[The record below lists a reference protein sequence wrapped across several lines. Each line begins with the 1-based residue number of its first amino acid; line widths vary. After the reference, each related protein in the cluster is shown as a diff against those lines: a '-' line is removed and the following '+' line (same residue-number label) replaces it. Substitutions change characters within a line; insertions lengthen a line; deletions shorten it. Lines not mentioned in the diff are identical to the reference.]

1 MITMRNIWIMML
13 GICLFGCGA
22 GKQPPSSQLSLT
34 WKLEKDSVEARYFK
48 NTFCLTNNGNKSL
61 ADNWVIY
68 FNQTPIY
75 YQQPINAPLEIECI
89 GSTYYKM
96 YPTEHYQALAPGETL
111 SFTILS
117 EGNVINVSSVPEG
130 AYIVATDEKGKMLQP
145 QNIPIEIGLFT
156 PDTQWIRSKS
166 SFPYADGNYLY
177 KQNNDFSKPVD
188 CDMLSLFPTPKKVEK
203 TGGVSTFSPKVG
215 LKFDGVFKEEALL
228 LKKQLT
234 SELGCTVSDK
244 DEETIIELKKTE
256 LPATCQC
263 PDEYYEIVIKNN
275 LLTLK
280 ANNAHGIFNA
290 CQTLVALLDNMK
302 LASSPLPNL
311 HITDYPDMGHR
322 GIMLDVARNFTKKA
336 DLLKLIDILS
346 FYKMNV
352 LHLHLS
358 DDEAWRVEIP
368 GLEELTEIASRR
380 GHTTDE
386 LTCLYPAY
394 AWGWNE
400 ADTTSLAN
408 GYYSRNDFMDILK
421 YAKERHIRIIP
432 EIDIPGH
439 SRAAIKAMN
448 ARYRK
453 YIDTDQSKAEE
464 YLLIDFADTSQYL
477 SAQNFTDNVINVA
490 MPSTYRFLEKVIDEI
505 RRMYQDAGVE
515 LPAFHVGG
523 DEVPEGIWEGSSI
536 CRTFMK
542 KHGLT
547 KIRDLKDYF
556 LEQILEMLD
565 KRNIQVVGW
574 QDIVMKPDNTVNEHF
589 RNSKVLNYCWNTI
602 PEQGGDEV
610 PYKLA
615 NAGYPIILCNVG
627 NFYLDMSYCYHVE
640 EPGLRWGG
648 YVDEYV
654 TFDMLPF
661 DIYKSLRRNLK
672 GESVDV
678 KTVSNGKQPL
688 TKEGYKNIKGL
699 SGQIWA
705 ETIRSFEQIEYY
717 LFPKVF
723 GLAERAWNAQP
734 SWALSPDSKV
744 YVDAKRKYNAG
755 IVTYELPRLAKR
767 GINFRVS
774 PPGIIVKDGLLFVN
788 TTNPNAVIRYTTDG
802 SEPTESSVEW
812 QTPITCNAPLIKAKA
827 FYLGKESVTTVL
839 INESY

>member
-48 NTFCLTNNGNKSL
+48 NTFCLTNKGNKSL
-61 ADNWVIY
+61 ADDWVIY

-130 AYIVATDEKGKMLQP
+130 AYIVVTDEKGKMLQP

-156 PDTQWIRSKS
+156 PDAQWIRSKN

-177 KQNNDFSKPVD
+177 KQNDDFSKPVD
-188 CDMLSLFPTPKKVEK
+188 CDILSLFPTPKKVEK
-203 TGGVSTFSPKVG
+203 AGGVSTFSPKVG

-234 SELGCTVSDK
+234 SQLGCTVSDK

-256 LPATCQC
+256 HPATCQC

-280 ANNAHGIFNA
+280 ANDAHGIFNA

-322 GIMLDVARNFTKKA
+322 GIMLDVARNFTKKT

-408 GYYSRNDFMDILK
+408 GYYSRSDFMDILK

-505 RRMYQDAGVE
+505 GRMYQDAGVE
-515 LPAFHVGG
+515 LLAFHVGG

-542 KHGLT
+542 EHGLA

-565 KRNIQVVGW
+565 KRNIQAVGW

-627 NFYLDMSYCYHVE
+627 NFYLDMAYCYHVE

-678 KTVSNGKQPL
+678 KTASNGKQPL

-802 SEPTESSVEW
+802 SEPTENSVKW
-812 QTPITCNAPLIKAKA
+812 QTPIACDAPQIKAKA

-839 INESY
+839 INE

>member
-156 PDTQWIRSKS
+156 PDAQWIRSKN

-177 KQNNDFSKPVD
+177 KQNDDFSKPVE
-188 CDMLSLFPTPKKVEK
+188 CDILSLFPTPKKVEK

-234 SELGCTVSDK
+234 SQLGCTVSDK

-275 LLTLK
+275 QLTLK
-280 ANNAHGIFNA
+280 ANDAHGIFNA

-322 GIMLDVARNFTKKA
+322 GIMLDVARNFTKKT

-408 GYYSRNDFMDILK
+408 GYYSRSDFMDILK

-505 RRMYQDAGVE
+505 GRMYQDAGVE

-542 KHGLT
+542 EHGLA

-565 KRNIQVVGW
+565 KRNIQAVGW

-627 NFYLDMSYCYHVE
+627 NFYLDMAYCYHVE

-678 KTVSNGKQPL
+678 KTASNGKQPL

-744 YVDAKRKYNAG
+744 YADAKRKYNAG

-802 SEPTESSVEW
+802 SEPTENSVKW
-812 QTPITCNAPLIKAKA
+812 QTPIACDAPQIKAKA

-839 INESY
+839 INE

>member
-117 EGNVINVSSVPEG
+117 EGNAINVSSVPEG

-156 PDTQWIRSKS
+156 PDAQWIRSKN

-177 KQNNDFSKPVD
+177 KQNDDFSKPVE
-188 CDMLSLFPTPKKVEK
+188 CDILSLFPTPKKVEK

-234 SELGCTVSDK
+234 SQLGCTVSDK

-280 ANNAHGIFNA
+280 ANDAHGIFNA

-322 GIMLDVARNFTKKA
+322 GIMLDVARNFTKKT

-408 GYYSRNDFMDILK
+408 GYYSRSDFMDILK

-448 ARYRK
+448 ARCRK
-453 YIDTDQSKAEE
+453 YIDTNQSKAEE

-505 RRMYQDAGVE
+505 GRMYQDAGVE

-542 KHGLT
+542 EHGLA

-565 KRNIQVVGW
+565 KRNIQAVGW

-627 NFYLDMSYCYHVE
+627 NFYLDMAYCYHVE

-672 GESVDV
+672 GESMDV
-678 KTVSNGKQPL
+678 KTASNSKQPL

-744 YVDAKRKYNAG
+744 YADTKRKYNAG

-802 SEPTESSVEW
+802 SEPTENSVKW
-812 QTPITCNAPLIKAKA
+812 QTPIACDAPQIKAKA

-839 INESY
+839 INE

>member
-156 PDTQWIRSKS
+156 PDAQWIRSKN

-177 KQNNDFSKPVD
+177 KQNDDFSKPVD
-188 CDMLSLFPTPKKVEK
+188 CDILSLFPTPKKVEK

-234 SELGCTVSDK
+234 SQLGCTVSDK

-256 LPATCQC
+256 HPATCQC

-280 ANNAHGIFNA
+280 ANDAHGIFNA

-322 GIMLDVARNFTKKA
+322 GIMLDVARNFTKKT

-408 GYYSRNDFMDILK
+408 GYYSRSDFMDILK

-505 RRMYQDAGVE
+505 GRMYQDAGVE

-542 KHGLT
+542 EHGLA

-565 KRNIQVVGW
+565 KRNIQAVGW

-627 NFYLDMSYCYHVE
+627 NFYLDMAYCYHVE

-654 TFDMLPF
+654 AFDMLPF

-678 KTVSNGKQPL
+678 KTASNGKQPL

-717 LFPKVF
+717 LFPKVL

-744 YVDAKRKYNAG
+744 YADAKRKYNAG

-802 SEPTESSVEW
+802 SEPTENSVKW
-812 QTPITCNAPLIKAKA
+812 QTPIACDAPQIKAKA

-839 INESY
+839 INE

>member
-156 PDTQWIRSKS
+156 PDAQWIRSKN

-215 LKFDGVFKEEALL
+215 LKFAGVFKEEALL

-234 SELGCTVSDK
+234 SQLGCTVSDK

-280 ANNAHGIFNA
+280 ANDAHGIFNA

-322 GIMLDVARNFTKKA
+322 GIMLDVARNFTKKT
-336 DLLKLIDILS
+336 DLLNLIDILS

-408 GYYSRNDFMDILK
+408 GYYSRSDFMDILK

-505 RRMYQDAGVE
+505 GRMYQDAGVE

-542 KHGLT
+542 EHGLT

-556 LEQILEMLD
+556 LGQILEMLD
-565 KRNIQVVGW
+565 KHNIQAVGW
-574 QDIVMKPDNTVNEHF
+574 QDIVMNPDNTVNEHF
-589 RNSKVLNYCWNTI
+589 RHSKVLNYCWNTI

-627 NFYLDMSYCYHVE
+627 NFYLDMAYCYHVE

-678 KTVSNGKQPL
+678 KTASNGKQPL

-734 SWALSPDSKV
+734 SWALSLDSKV

-774 PPGIIVKDGLLFVN
+774 PPGIMVRDGLLLVN

-812 QTPITCNAPLIKAKA
+812 QTQIACDAPLIKAKA

>member
-22 GKQPPSSQLSLT
+22 GKQSLSSQLSLT
-34 WKLEKDSVEARYFK
+34 WKLEKDSAEARYFK

-130 AYIVATDEKGKMLQP
+130 AYIVATDENGKMLQP

-156 PDTQWIRSKS
+156 PNTQWVRSKN
-166 SFPYADGNYLY
+166 SFPYADGNNLY
-177 KQNNDFSKPVD
+177 KQNDDFSKPID

-311 HITDYPDMGHR
+311 HVTDYPDMRHR

-505 RRMYQDAGVE
+505 GRMYQDAGVE

-523 DEVPEGIWEGSSI
+523 DEVPEGIWEGSSV

-542 KHGLT
+542 EHGLT

-565 KRNIQVVGW
+565 KRNIQAVGW
-574 QDIVMKPDNTVNEHF
+574 QDIVMKPDNIVNEHF

-627 NFYLDMSYCYHVE
+627 NFYLDMAYRYHVE

-812 QTPITCNAPLIKAKA
+812 QTPITCNVPLIKAKA

>member
-156 PDTQWIRSKS
+156 PDAQWIRSKN

-177 KQNNDFSKPVD
+177 KQNDDFSKPVD
-188 CDMLSLFPTPKKVEK
+188 CDILSLFPTPKKVEK

-234 SELGCTVSDK
+234 SQLGCTVSDK

-280 ANNAHGIFNA
+280 ANDAHGIFNA
-290 CQTLVALLDNMK
+290 CQTLVALLDSMK

-400 ADTTSLAN
+400 VDTTSLAN
-408 GYYSRNDFMDILK
+408 GYYSRSDFMDILK

-505 RRMYQDAGVE
+505 GRMYQDAGVE

-523 DEVPEGIWEGSSI
+523 DEVPEGIWEGSAI

-542 KHGLT
+542 EHGLA

-565 KRNIQVVGW
+565 KRNIQAVGW

-627 NFYLDMSYCYHVE
+627 NFYLDMAYCYHVE

-678 KTVSNGKQPL
+678 KTASNGKQPL

-705 ETIRSFEQIEYY
+705 ETIRSLEQIEYY

-744 YVDAKRKYNAG
+744 YADAKRKYNAG

-802 SEPTESSVEW
+802 SEPTENSVKW
-812 QTPITCNAPLIKAKA
+812 QTPIACDAPQIKAKA

-839 INESY
+839 INE

>member
-1 MITMRNIWIMML
+1 MIIMRNIWIMML

-156 PDTQWIRSKS
+156 PDAQWIRSKN

-177 KQNNDFSKPVD
+177 KQNDDFSKPVD
-188 CDMLSLFPTPKKVEK
+188 CDILSLFPIPKKVEK

-234 SELGCTVSDK
+234 SQLGCTVSDK

-263 PDEYYEIVIKNN
+263 PDEYYEFVIKNN

-280 ANNAHGIFNA
+280 ANDAHGIFNA

-322 GIMLDVARNFTKKA
+322 GIMLDVARNFTKKT

-408 GYYSRNDFMDILK
+408 GYYSRSDFMDILK

-453 YIDTDQSKAEE
+453 YIDTNQSKAEE

-505 RRMYQDAGVE
+505 GRMYQDAGVE

-542 KHGLT
+542 EHGLT

-565 KRNIQVVGW
+565 KRNIQAVGW

-627 NFYLDMSYCYHVE
+627 NFYLDMAYCYHVE

-672 GESVDV
+672 GESMDV
-678 KTVSNGKQPL
+678 KTASNGKQPL

-774 PPGIIVKDGLLFVN
+774 PPGTIVKDGLLFVN
-788 TTNPNAVIRYTTDG
+788 TTNPNAVIRYTTDS
-802 SEPTESSVEW
+802 SEPTENSVKW
-812 QTPITCNAPLIKAKA
+812 QTPIACDAPQIKAKA

-839 INESY
+839 INE

>member
-34 WKLEKDSVEARYFK
+34 WKLEKDSVKARYFK

-130 AYIVATDEKGKMLQP
+130 AYIVVTDEKGKMLQP

-156 PDTQWIRSKS
+156 PDAQWIRSKN

-177 KQNNDFSKPVD
+177 KQNDDFSKPVD
-188 CDMLSLFPTPKKVEK
+188 CDILSLFPTPKKVEK
-203 TGGVSTFSPKVG
+203 TGGVSTFSPKLG

-234 SELGCTVSDK
+234 SQLGCTVSDK

-256 LPATCQC
+256 HPATCQC

-280 ANNAHGIFNA
+280 ANDAHGIFNA

-322 GIMLDVARNFTKKA
+322 GIMLDVARNFTKKT

-358 DDEAWRVEIP
+358 DDEAWRVEIS

-408 GYYSRNDFMDILK
+408 GYYSRSDFMDILK

-432 EIDIPGH
+432 EVDIPGH

-505 RRMYQDAGVE
+505 GRMYQDAGVE

-542 KHGLT
+542 EHGLT

-565 KRNIQVVGW
+565 KRNIQAVGW
-574 QDIVMKPDNTVNEHF
+574 QDIVMNPDNTVNEHF

-627 NFYLDMSYCYHVE
+627 NFYLDMAYCYHVE

-678 KTVSNGKQPL
+678 KTASNGKQPL

-788 TTNPNAVIRYTTDG
+788 SKNPNAVIRYTTDG
-802 SEPTESSVEW
+802 SEPTENSVKW
-812 QTPITCNAPLIKAKA
+812 QTPIACDAPQIKAKA
-827 FYLGKESVTTVL
+827 FYLGKESVATVL
-839 INESY
+839 INE

>member
-48 NTFCLTNNGNKSL
+48 NTFCLTNNGNKAL

-75 YQQPINAPLEIECI
+75 YQQPVNAPLEIECI

-111 SFTILS
+111 SFTIMS

-145 QNIPIEIGLFT
+145 QNIPIEIGLFR
-156 PDTQWIRSKS
+156 PDAQWISSKN

-177 KQNNDFSKPVD
+177 KQNDDFSKPVD

-234 SELGCTVSDK
+234 SLFGCIVSDK

-256 LPATCQC
+256 LPATCQY

-280 ANNAHGIFNA
+280 ANDAHGIFNA
-290 CQTLVALLDNMK
+290 GQTLVALLDNMK

-322 GIMLDVARNFTKKA
+322 GIMLDVARNFTKKT

-368 GLEELTEIASRR
+368 GLEELTATASLR

-386 LTCLYPAY
+386 QTCLYPAY

-408 GYYSRNDFMDILK
+408 GYYSRSDFMDILK

-448 ARYRK
+448 ARHRK
-453 YIDTDQSKAEE
+453 YIGKDQSKAEE

-505 RRMYQDAGVE
+505 GRMYQDAGVE

-523 DEVPEGIWEGSSI
+523 DEVPEGIWEGSAI
-536 CRTFMK
+536 CCTFMK
-542 KHGLT
+542 EHGLT

-565 KRNIQVVGW
+565 KRNIQAVGW
-574 QDIVMKPDNTVNEHF
+574 QDIVMNPDNTVNEHF

-627 NFYLDMSYCYHVE
+627 NFYLDMAYCYHVE

-672 GESVDV
+672 GEPVDV
-678 KTVSNGKQPL
+678 KTASNGKQPL
-688 TKEGYKNIKGL
+688 TKEGCQNIKGL
-699 SGQIWA
+699 SGQIWS

-734 SWALSPDSKV
+734 SWALSSDNKI
-744 YVDAKRKYNAG
+744 YMDAKRKYNAG
-755 IVTYELPRLAKR
+755 IVNYELPRLAKR
-767 GINFRVS
+767 GINFRIS
-774 PPGIIVKDGLLFVN
+774 PPGIIVRDGLLLAN
-788 TTNPNAVIRYTTDG
+788 TTNPNVVIRYTTDG
-802 SEPTESSVEW
+802 NEPNENSVVWKE
-812 QTPITCNAPLIKAKA
+812 PIKCDAPLIKAKA
-827 FYLGKESVTTVL
+827 FCLGKKA
-839 INESY
+839 

>member
-22 GKQPPSSQLSLT
+22 GKQSLSSQLSLT
-34 WKLEKDSVEARYFK
+34 WKLEKDSAEARYFK

-130 AYIVATDEKGKMLQP
+130 AYIVATDENGKMLQP

-156 PDTQWIRSKS
+156 PNTQWVRSKN
-166 SFPYADGNYLY
+166 SFPYADGNNLY
-177 KQNNDFSKPVD
+177 KQNDDFSKPID

-311 HITDYPDMGHR
+311 HVTDYPDMGHR

-505 RRMYQDAGVE
+505 GRMYQDAGVE

-523 DEVPEGIWEGSSI
+523 DEVPEGIWEGSSV

-542 KHGLT
+542 EHGLT

-565 KRNIQVVGW
+565 KRNIQAVGW
-574 QDIVMKPDNTVNEHF
+574 QDIVMKPDNIVNEHF

-627 NFYLDMSYCYHVE
+627 NFYLDMAYRYHVE

-812 QTPITCNAPLIKAKA
+812 QTPITCNVPLIKAKA

-839 INESY
+839 INELY

>member
-156 PDTQWIRSKS
+156 PDAQWIRSKN

-177 KQNNDFSKPVD
+177 KQNDDFSKPVD

-234 SELGCTVSDK
+234 SQLGCTVSDK

-256 LPATCQC
+256 HPATCQC

-280 ANNAHGIFNA
+280 ANDAHGIFNA

-302 LASSPLPNL
+302 LAFSPLPNL

-322 GIMLDVARNFTKKA
+322 GIMLDVARNFTKKT

-400 ADTTSLAN
+400 VDTTSLAN
-408 GYYSRNDFMDILK
+408 GYYSRSDFMDILK
-421 YAKERHIRIIP
+421 YAEERHIRIIP

-505 RRMYQDAGVE
+505 GRMYQDAGVE

-542 KHGLT
+542 EHGLA

-565 KRNIQVVGW
+565 KRNIQAVGW

-627 NFYLDMSYCYHVE
+627 NFYLDMAYCYHVE

-672 GESVDV
+672 DESVDV
-678 KTVSNGKQPL
+678 KTASNGKQPL

-744 YVDAKRKYNAG
+744 YADTKRKYNAG

-802 SEPTESSVEW
+802 SEPTENSVKW
-812 QTPITCNAPLIKAKA
+812 QTPIACDAPQIKAKA

-839 INESY
+839 INE

>member
-156 PDTQWIRSKS
+156 PDAQWVRSKNN
-166 SFPYADGNYLY
+166 FPYADGNYLY
-177 KQNNDFSKPVD
+177 KQNDDFSKSVD
-188 CDMLSLFPTPKKVEK
+188 CDILSLFPTPKKVEK

-234 SELGCTVSDK
+234 SQLGCTVSDK

-256 LPATCQC
+256 HPATCQC

-280 ANNAHGIFNA
+280 ANDAHGIFNA

-302 LASSPLPNL
+302 LASSLLPNL

-322 GIMLDVARNFTKKA
+322 GIMLDIARNFTKKT

-408 GYYSRNDFMDILK
+408 GYYSRSDFMDILK

-453 YIDTDQSKAEE
+453 YIDADQSKAEE

-505 RRMYQDAGVE
+505 GRMYQDAGVE

-542 KHGLT
+542 EHGLT

-565 KRNIQVVGW
+565 KRNIQAVGW

-627 NFYLDMSYCYHVE
+627 NFYLDMAYCYHVE

-672 GESVDV
+672 GESMDV
-678 KTVSNGKQPL
+678 KTASNSKQPL

-744 YVDAKRKYNAG
+744 YADAKRKYNAG

-802 SEPTESSVEW
+802 SEPTENSVKW
-812 QTPITCNAPLIKAKA
+812 QTPIACDAPQIKAKA

-839 INESY
+839 INE

>member
-130 AYIVATDEKGKMLQP
+130 AYIVVTDEKGKMLQP

-156 PDTQWIRSKS
+156 PDAQWIRSKN

-177 KQNNDFSKPVD
+177 KQNDDFSKPVD
-188 CDMLSLFPTPKKVEK
+188 CDILSLFPTPKKVEK

-234 SELGCTVSDK
+234 SQLGCTVSDK
-244 DEETIIELKKTE
+244 DEETIIELKRTE

-263 PDEYYEIVIKNN
+263 PDEYYEFVIKNN

-280 ANNAHGIFNA
+280 ANDAHGIFNA

-322 GIMLDVARNFTKKA
+322 GIMLDVARNFTKKT

-400 ADTTSLAN
+400 ADTTLLAN
-408 GYYSRNDFMDILK
+408 GYYSRSDFMDILK

-432 EIDIPGH
+432 EVDIPGH

-505 RRMYQDAGVE
+505 GRMYQDAGVE

-542 KHGLT
+542 EHGLA

-565 KRNIQVVGW
+565 KRNIQAVGW

-627 NFYLDMSYCYHVE
+627 NFYLDMAYCYHVE

-678 KTVSNGKQPL
+678 KTASNGKQPL

-744 YVDAKRKYNAG
+744 YADTKRKYNAG

-802 SEPTESSVEW
+802 SEPTENSVKW
-812 QTPITCNAPLIKAKA
+812 QTPIACDAPQIKAKA

-839 INESY
+839 INE

>member
-117 EGNVINVSSVPEG
+117 ERNVINVSSVPEG

-156 PDTQWIRSKS
+156 PDAQWIRSKN

-177 KQNNDFSKPVD
+177 KQNDDFSKPVD
-188 CDMLSLFPTPKKVEK
+188 CDILSLFPTPKKVEK

-234 SELGCTVSDK
+234 SQLGCTVSDK

-280 ANNAHGIFNA
+280 ANDAHGIFNA
-290 CQTLVALLDNMK
+290 CQTLVALLDSMK

-322 GIMLDVARNFTKKA
+322 GIMLDVARNFTKKT

-400 ADTTSLAN
+400 VDTTSLAN
-408 GYYSRNDFMDILK
+408 GYYSRSDFMDILK

-505 RRMYQDAGVE
+505 GRMYQDAGVE

-523 DEVPEGIWEGSSI
+523 DEVPEGIWEGSSV

-547 KIRDLKDYF
+547 KIWDLKDYF
-556 LEQILEMLD
+556 LGQILEMLD
-565 KRNIQVVGW
+565 KRNIQAVGW
-574 QDIVMKPDNTVNEHF
+574 QDIVMNPDNTVNEHF

-627 NFYLDMSYCYHVE
+627 NFYLDMAYCYHVE

-678 KTVSNGKQPL
+678 KTASNGKQPL

-723 GLAERAWNAQP
+723 GLAERVWNAQP
-734 SWALSPDSKV
+734 SWALSPDGKV
-744 YVDAKRKYNAG
+744 YMDAKRKYNAG

-774 PPGIIVKDGLLFVN
+774 PPGIIVKDGLLLTN

-812 QTPITCNAPLIKAKA
+812 QTPIACDAPLIKAKA
-827 FYLGKESVTTVL
+827 FYLGKESVTTVWF
-839 INESY
+839 NR

>member
-61 ADNWVIY
+61 ADDWVIY

-156 PDTQWIRSKS
+156 PDAQWIRSKN

-177 KQNNDFSKPVD
+177 KQNDDFSKPVE
-188 CDMLSLFPTPKKVEK
+188 CDILSLFPTPKKVEK

-234 SELGCTVSDK
+234 SQLGCTVSDK

-275 LLTLK
+275 QLTLK
-280 ANNAHGIFNA
+280 ANDAHGIFNA

-322 GIMLDVARNFTKKA
+322 GIMLDVARNFTKKT

-408 GYYSRNDFMDILK
+408 GYYSRSDFMDILK

-432 EIDIPGH
+432 EVDIPGH

-453 YIDTDQSKAEE
+453 YIDTNQSKAEE

-505 RRMYQDAGVE
+505 GRMYQDAGVE

-542 KHGLT
+542 EHGLT

-565 KRNIQVVGW
+565 KRNIQAVGW

-627 NFYLDMSYCYHVE
+627 NFYLDMAYCYHVE

-661 DIYKSLRRNLK
+661 DIYKSLRWNLK

-678 KTVSNGKQPL
+678 KTASNGKQPL

-723 GLAERAWNAQP
+723 GLSERAWNAQP

-744 YVDAKRKYNAG
+744 YADAKRKYNAG
-755 IVTYELPRLAKR
+755 IVIYELPRLAKR

-802 SEPTESSVEW
+802 SEPTENSVKW
-812 QTPITCNAPLIKAKA
+812 QTPIACDAPQIKAKA

-839 INESY
+839 INE

>member
-156 PDTQWIRSKS
+156 PDAQWIRSKN

-177 KQNNDFSKPVD
+177 KQNDDFSKPVD
-188 CDMLSLFPTPKKVEK
+188 CDILSLFPTPKKVEK
-203 TGGVSTFSPKVG
+203 TGGVSTFSPKLG

-234 SELGCTVSDK
+234 SQLGCTVSDK

-280 ANNAHGIFNA
+280 ANDAHGIFNA

-322 GIMLDVARNFTKKA
+322 GIMLDVARNFTKKT

-400 ADTTSLAN
+400 VDTTSLAN
-408 GYYSRNDFMDILK
+408 GYYSRSDFMDILK

-505 RRMYQDAGVE
+505 GRMYQDAGVE

-542 KHGLT
+542 EHGLA

-565 KRNIQVVGW
+565 KRNIQAVGW

-627 NFYLDMSYCYHVE
+627 NFYMDMAYCYHVE

-678 KTVSNGKQPL
+678 KTASNGKQPL

-744 YVDAKRKYNAG
+744 YADAKRKYNAG

-788 TTNPNAVIRYTTDG
+788 ATNPNAVIRYTTDG
-802 SEPTESSVEW
+802 SEPTENSVKW
-812 QTPITCNAPLIKAKA
+812 QTPIACDAPQIKAKA

-839 INESY
+839 INE

>member
-22 GKQPPSSQLSLT
+22 AKQPLSSQLSLT

-156 PDTQWIRSKS
+156 PDTQWIRSKN

-228 LKKQLT
+228 LKKQLA
-234 SELGCTVSDK
+234 SQLGCTVSDK
-244 DEETIIELKKTE
+244 DEETIIELKKME
-256 LPATCQC
+256 VPITCQY

-275 LLTLK
+275 RLTLK
-280 ANNAHGIFNA
+280 ANDAHGIFNA
-290 CQTLVALLDNMK
+290 CQTLLALLDNME
-302 LASSPLPNL
+302 LTSAPLPNL

-322 GIMLDVARNFTKKA
+322 GIMLDVARNFTKKT

-490 MPSTYRFLEKVIDEI
+490 MLSTYRFLEKVIDEI
-505 RRMYQDAGVE
+505 GRMYQDAGVE

-523 DEVPEGIWEGSSI
+523 DEVPEGIWEGSSV

-542 KHGLT
+542 KT
-547 KIRDLKDYF
+547 
-556 LEQILEMLD
+556 
-565 KRNIQVVGW
+565 W
-574 QDIVMKPDNTVNEHF
+574 
-589 RNSKVLNYCWNTI
+589 
-602 PEQGGDEV
+602 
-610 PYKLA
+610 
-615 NAGYPIILCNVG
+615 
-627 NFYLDMSYCYHVE
+627 
-640 EPGLRWGG
+640 
-648 YVDEYV
+648 
-654 TFDMLPF
+654 
-661 DIYKSLRRNLK
+661 
-672 GESVDV
+672 
-678 KTVSNGKQPL
+678 
-688 TKEGYKNIKGL
+688 
-699 SGQIWA
+699 
-705 ETIRSFEQIEYY
+705 
-717 LFPKVF
+717 
-723 GLAERAWNAQP
+723 
-734 SWALSPDSKV
+734 
-744 YVDAKRKYNAG
+744 
-755 IVTYELPRLAKR
+755 
-767 GINFRVS
+767 
-774 PPGIIVKDGLLFVN
+774 
-788 TTNPNAVIRYTTDG
+788 TD
-802 SEPTESSVEW
+802 
-812 QTPITCNAPLIKAKA
+812 
-827 FYLGKESVTTVL
+827 
-839 INESY
+839 

>member
-61 ADNWVIY
+61 ADDWVIY

-130 AYIVATDEKGKMLQP
+130 AYIVVTDEKGKMLQP

-156 PDTQWIRSKS
+156 PDAQWIRSKN

-177 KQNNDFSKPVD
+177 KQNDDFSKPVD
-188 CDMLSLFPTPKKVEK
+188 CDILSLFPTPKKVEK

-234 SELGCTVSDK
+234 SQLGCTVSDK

-280 ANNAHGIFNA
+280 ANDAHGIFNA

-322 GIMLDVARNFTKKA
+322 GIMLDVARNFTKKT

-380 GHTTDE
+380 GYTTDE

-408 GYYSRNDFMDILK
+408 GYYSRSDFMDILK

-505 RRMYQDAGVE
+505 GRMYQDAGVE

-523 DEVPEGIWEGSSI
+523 DEVPEGIWEGSAI

-542 KHGLT
+542 EHGLA

-565 KRNIQVVGW
+565 KRNIQAVGW

-627 NFYLDMSYCYHVE
+627 NFYLDMAYCYHVE

-678 KTVSNGKQPL
+678 KTASNGKQPL

-744 YVDAKRKYNAG
+744 YADTKRKYNAG

-802 SEPTESSVEW
+802 SEPTENSVKW
-812 QTPITCNAPLIKAKA
+812 QTPIACDAPQIKAKA

-839 INESY
+839 INE

>member
-48 NTFCLTNNGNKSL
+48 NTFCLTNKGNKSL
-61 ADNWVIY
+61 ADDWVIY

-130 AYIVATDEKGKMLQP
+130 AYIVVTDEKGKMLQP

-156 PDTQWIRSKS
+156 PDAQWIRSKN

-177 KQNNDFSKPVD
+177 KQNDDFSKPVD
-188 CDMLSLFPTPKKVEK
+188 CDILSLFPTPKKVEK

-234 SELGCTVSDK
+234 SQLGCTVSDK
-244 DEETIIELKKTE
+244 DEETIIELKRTE

-280 ANNAHGIFNA
+280 ANDAHGIFNA

-322 GIMLDVARNFTKKA
+322 GIMLDVARNFTKKT

-408 GYYSRNDFMDILK
+408 GYYSRSDFMDILK

-453 YIDTDQSKAEE
+453 CIDTDQSKAEE

-505 RRMYQDAGVE
+505 GRMYQDAGVE

-542 KHGLT
+542 EHGLA

-565 KRNIQVVGW
+565 KRNIQAVGW

-627 NFYLDMSYCYHVE
+627 NFYLDMAYCYHVE

-678 KTVSNGKQPL
+678 KTASNGKQPL

-744 YVDAKRKYNAG
+744 YADAKRKYNAG

-802 SEPTESSVEW
+802 SEPTENSVKW
-812 QTPITCNAPLIKAKA
+812 QTPIACDAPQIKAKA

-839 INESY
+839 INE

>member
-22 GKQPPSSQLSLT
+22 GKQPPSSQLSLI

-156 PDTQWIRSKS
+156 PDAQWIRSKN

-177 KQNNDFSKPVD
+177 KQNDDFSKPVD
-188 CDMLSLFPTPKKVEK
+188 CDILSLFPTPKKVEK

-234 SELGCTVSDK
+234 SQLGCTVSDK

-280 ANNAHGIFNA
+280 ANDAHGIFNA

-322 GIMLDVARNFTKKA
+322 GIMLDVARNFTKKT

-408 GYYSRNDFMDILK
+408 GYYSRSDFMDILK

-448 ARYRK
+448 TRYRK
-453 YIDTDQSKAEE
+453 YIDADQSKAEE

-505 RRMYQDAGVE
+505 GRMYQDAGVE

-542 KHGLT
+542 EHGLA

-565 KRNIQVVGW
+565 KRNIQAVGW

-627 NFYLDMSYCYHVE
+627 NFYLDMAYCYHVE

-678 KTVSNGKQPL
+678 KTASNGKQPL

-744 YVDAKRKYNAG
+744 YADTKRKYNAG

-802 SEPTESSVEW
+802 SEPTENSVKW
-812 QTPITCNAPLIKAKA
+812 QTPIACDAPQIKAKA

-839 INESY
+839 INE

>member
-61 ADNWVIY
+61 ADDWVIY

-156 PDTQWIRSKS
+156 PDAQWIRSKN

-177 KQNNDFSKPVD
+177 KQNDDFSKPVE
-188 CDMLSLFPTPKKVEK
+188 CDILSLFPTPKKVEK

-234 SELGCTVSDK
+234 SQLGCTVSEK

-280 ANNAHGIFNA
+280 ANDAHGIFNA

-322 GIMLDVARNFTKKA
+322 GIMLDVARNFTKKT

-400 ADTTSLAN
+400 VDTTSLAN
-408 GYYSRNDFMDILK
+408 GYYSRSDFMDILK

-505 RRMYQDAGVE
+505 GRMYQDAGVE

-542 KHGLT
+542 EHGLA

-565 KRNIQVVGW
+565 KRNIQAVGW

-627 NFYLDMSYCYHVE
+627 NFYLDMAYCYHVE

-678 KTVSNGKQPL
+678 KTASNGKQPL

-744 YVDAKRKYNAG
+744 YADAKRKYNAG

-802 SEPTESSVEW
+802 SEPTENSVKW
-812 QTPITCNAPLIKAKA
+812 QTPIACDAPQIKAKA

-839 INESY
+839 INE

>member
-48 NTFCLTNNGNKSL
+48 NTFCLTNKGNKSL
-61 ADNWVIY
+61 ADDWVIY

-156 PDTQWIRSKS
+156 PDAQWIRSKN

-177 KQNNDFSKPVD
+177 KQNDDFSKPVD
-188 CDMLSLFPTPKKVEK
+188 CDILSLFPTPKKVEK

-234 SELGCTVSDK
+234 SQLGCTVSDK

-280 ANNAHGIFNA
+280 ANDAHGIFNA

-322 GIMLDVARNFTKKA
+322 GIMLDVARNFTKKT

-408 GYYSRNDFMDILK
+408 GYYSRSDFMDILK

-505 RRMYQDAGVE
+505 GRMYQDAGVE

-542 KHGLT
+542 EHGLT

-565 KRNIQVVGW
+565 KRNIQAVGW

-627 NFYLDMSYCYHVE
+627 NFYLDMAYCYHVE

-672 GESVDV
+672 GESMDV
-678 KTVSNGKQPL
+678 KTASNGKQPL

-802 SEPTESSVEW
+802 SEPTENSVKW
-812 QTPITCNAPLIKAKA
+812 QTPIACDAPQIKAKA

-839 INESY
+839 INE

>member
-156 PDTQWIRSKS
+156 PDAQWIRSKN

-177 KQNNDFSKPVD
+177 KQNDDFSKPVD
-188 CDMLSLFPTPKKVEK
+188 CDILSLFPTPKKVEK

-234 SELGCTVSDK
+234 SQLGCTVSEK

-280 ANNAHGIFNA
+280 ANDAHGIFNA

-322 GIMLDVARNFTKKA
+322 GIMLDVARNFTKKT

-400 ADTTSLAN
+400 ADTTLLAN
-408 GYYSRNDFMDILK
+408 GYYSRSDFMDILK

-505 RRMYQDAGVE
+505 GRMYQDAGVE

-542 KHGLT
+542 EHGLA

-565 KRNIQVVGW
+565 KRNIQAVGW

-627 NFYLDMSYCYHVE
+627 NFYLDMAYCYHVE

-678 KTVSNGKQPL
+678 KTASNGKQPL

-744 YVDAKRKYNAG
+744 YADTKRKYNAG

-802 SEPTESSVEW
+802 SEPTENSVKW
-812 QTPITCNAPLIKAKA
+812 QTPIACDAPQIKAKA

-839 INESY
+839 INE

>member
-1 MITMRNIWIMML
+1 MMTMRNIWIMML

-22 GKQPPSSQLSLT
+22 GKQPLSSQLSLT

-130 AYIVATDEKGKMLQP
+130 AYMVTTDEKGKMLQP

-156 PDTQWIRSKS
+156 PDAQWIHSKN

-177 KQNNDFSKPVD
+177 KQNDDFSKPVD
-188 CDMLSLFPTPKKVEK
+188 CDILSLFPTPKKVEK
-203 TGGVSTFSPKVG
+203 TGGVSTFSPRVG

-234 SELGCTVSDK
+234 SQLGCAVSDK
-244 DEETIIELKKTE
+244 DEETNIELKKTE
-256 LPATCQC
+256 LPATCQY
-263 PDEYYEIVIKNN
+263 PDEHYEIVIKNN
-275 LLTLK
+275 LLILK
-280 ANNAHGIFNA
+280 ANDAHGIFNA

-322 GIMLDVARNFTKKA
+322 GIMLDVARNFTKKT

-408 GYYSRNDFMDILK
+408 GYYSRSDFMDILK

-453 YIDTDQSKAEE
+453 YIDMDQSKAEE

-505 RRMYQDAGVE
+505 GRMYQDAGVE
-515 LPAFHVGG
+515 LPAFHIGG

-542 KHGLT
+542 EHGLT

-565 KRNIQVVGW
+565 KRNMQAVGW

-678 KTVSNGKQPL
+678 KTVSNDKQPL

-802 SEPTESSVEW
+802 SEPTKNSVKW
-812 QTPITCNAPLIKAKA
+812 QTPIACDAPQIKAKA

-839 INESY
+839 MNE

>member
-61 ADNWVIY
+61 ADDWVIY

-156 PDTQWIRSKS
+156 PDAQWIRSKN

-177 KQNNDFSKPVD
+177 KQNDDFSKPVD
-188 CDMLSLFPTPKKVEK
+188 CDILSLFPTPKKVEK

-234 SELGCTVSDK
+234 SQLGCTVSDK

-275 LLTLK
+275 QLTLK
-280 ANNAHGIFNA
+280 ANDAHGIFNA

-322 GIMLDVARNFTKKA
+322 GIMLDVARNFTKKT

-358 DDEAWRVEIP
+358 DDEAWRVEIS

-408 GYYSRNDFMDILK
+408 GYYSRSDFMDILK
-421 YAKERHIRIIP
+421 YAKERHIRIIA
-432 EIDIPGH
+432 EVDIPGH

-505 RRMYQDAGVE
+505 GRMYQDAGVE

-542 KHGLT
+542 EHGLA

-565 KRNIQVVGW
+565 KRNIQAVGW
-574 QDIVMKPDNTVNEHF
+574 QDIVMKSDNTVNEHF

-627 NFYLDMSYCYHVE
+627 NFYLDMAYCYHVE

-678 KTVSNGKQPL
+678 KTASNGKQPL

-744 YVDAKRKYNAG
+744 YADAKRKYNAG

-802 SEPTESSVEW
+802 SEPTENSVKW
-812 QTPITCNAPLIKAKA
+812 QTPIACDAPQIKAKA

-839 INESY
+839 INE

>member
-48 NTFCLTNNGNKSL
+48 NTFCLTNKGNKSL
-61 ADNWVIY
+61 ADDWVIY

-130 AYIVATDEKGKMLQP
+130 AYIVVTDEKGKMLQP

-156 PDTQWIRSKS
+156 PDAQWIRSKN

-177 KQNNDFSKPVD
+177 KQNDDFSKPVD
-188 CDMLSLFPTPKKVEK
+188 CDILSLFPTPKKVEK

-234 SELGCTVSDK
+234 SQLGCTVSDK

-280 ANNAHGIFNA
+280 ANDAHGIFNA

-322 GIMLDVARNFTKKA
+322 GIMLDVARNFTKKT
-336 DLLKLIDILS
+336 DLLKLIDMLS

-408 GYYSRNDFMDILK
+408 GYYSRSDFMDILK

-505 RRMYQDAGVE
+505 GRMYQDAGVE

-542 KHGLT
+542 EHGLA

-565 KRNIQVVGW
+565 KRNIQAVGW

-627 NFYLDMSYCYHVE
+627 NFYLDMAYCYHVE

-678 KTVSNGKQPL
+678 KTASNGKQPL

-744 YVDAKRKYNAG
+744 YADAKRKYNAG
-755 IVTYELPRLAKR
+755 IVTYELPRLAKL

-802 SEPTESSVEW
+802 SEPTENSVKW
-812 QTPITCNAPLIKAKA
+812 QTPIVCDAPQIKAKA

-839 INESY
+839 INE

>member
-48 NTFCLTNNGNKSL
+48 NTFCLTNKGNKSL
-61 ADNWVIY
+61 ADDWVIY

-75 YQQPINAPLEIECI
+75 YQQPVNAPLEIECI

-156 PDTQWIRSKS
+156 PDAQWVRSKN

-177 KQNNDFSKPVD
+177 KQNDDFSKSVD
-188 CDMLSLFPTPKKVEK
+188 CDILSLFPTPKKVEK

-234 SELGCTVSDK
+234 SQLGCTVSEK

-280 ANNAHGIFNA
+280 ANDAHGIFNA

-322 GIMLDVARNFTKKA
+322 GIMLDVARNFTKKT

-380 GHTTDE
+380 GYTTDE

-400 ADTTSLAN
+400 VDTTSLAN
-408 GYYSRNDFMDILK
+408 GYYSRSDFMDILK

-505 RRMYQDAGVE
+505 GRMYQDAGVE

-523 DEVPEGIWEGSSI
+523 DEVPEGIWEGSAI

-542 KHGLT
+542 EHGLA

-565 KRNIQVVGW
+565 KRNIQAVGW

-627 NFYLDMSYCYHVE
+627 NFYLDMAYCYHVE

-678 KTVSNGKQPL
+678 KTASNGKQPL

-705 ETIRSFEQIEYY
+705 ETIRSLEQIEYY

-744 YVDAKRKYNAG
+744 YADAKRKYNAG

-802 SEPTESSVEW
+802 SEPTENSVKW
-812 QTPITCNAPLIKAKA
+812 QTPIACDAPQIKAKA

-839 INESY
+839 INE

>member
-22 GKQPPSSQLSLT
+22 GKQSLSSQLSLT
-34 WKLEKDSVEARYFK
+34 WKLEKDSAEARYFK

-130 AYIVATDEKGKMLQP
+130 AYIVATDENGKMLQP

-156 PDTQWIRSKS
+156 PNTQWVRSKN
-166 SFPYADGNYLY
+166 SFPYADGNNLY
-177 KQNNDFSKPVD
+177 KQNDDFSKPID

-311 HITDYPDMGHR
+311 HVTDYPDMGHR

-505 RRMYQDAGVE
+505 GRMYQDAGVE

-523 DEVPEGIWEGSSI
+523 DEVPEGIWEGSSV

-542 KHGLT
+542 EHGLT

-565 KRNIQVVGW
+565 KRNIQAVGW
-574 QDIVMKPDNTVNEHF
+574 QDIVMKPDNIVNEHF

-627 NFYLDMSYCYHVE
+627 NFYLDMAYRYHVE

-812 QTPITCNAPLIKAKA
+812 QTPITCNVPLIKAKD

>member
-156 PDTQWIRSKS
+156 PDAQWIRSKN

-188 CDMLSLFPTPKKVEK
+188 CDILSLFPTPKKVEK

-215 LKFDGVFKEEALL
+215 LKFAGVFKEEALL

-234 SELGCTVSDK
+234 SQLGCTVSDK

-280 ANNAHGIFNA
+280 ANDAHGIFNA

-322 GIMLDVARNFTKKA
+322 GIMLDVARNFTKKT
-336 DLLKLIDILS
+336 DLLNLIDILS

-408 GYYSRNDFMDILK
+408 GYYSRSDFMDILK

-453 YIDTDQSKAEE
+453 YIDTDRPKAEE

-505 RRMYQDAGVE
+505 GRMYQDAGVE

-542 KHGLT
+542 EHGLT

-556 LEQILEMLD
+556 LGQILEMLD
-565 KRNIQVVGW
+565 KHNIQAVGW
-574 QDIVMKPDNTVNEHF
+574 QDIVMNPDNTVNEHF
-589 RNSKVLNYCWNTI
+589 RHSKVLNYCWNTI

-627 NFYLDMSYCYHVE
+627 NFYLDMAYCYHVE

-678 KTVSNGKQPL
+678 KTASNGKQPL

-734 SWALSPDSKV
+734 SWALSLDSKV

-774 PPGIIVKDGLLFVN
+774 PPGIMVRDGLLLVN

-812 QTPITCNAPLIKAKA
+812 QTQIACDAPLIKAKA

>member
-156 PDTQWIRSKS
+156 PDAQWVRSKN

-177 KQNNDFSKPVD
+177 KQNDDFSKSVD
-188 CDMLSLFPTPKKVEK
+188 CDILSLFPTPKKVEK

-234 SELGCTVSDK
+234 SQLGCTVSEK

-280 ANNAHGIFNA
+280 ANDAHGIFNA

-322 GIMLDVARNFTKKA
+322 GIMLDVARNFTKKT

-358 DDEAWRVEIP
+358 DDEAWRVEIS

-408 GYYSRNDFMDILK
+408 GYYSRSDFMDILK

-432 EIDIPGH
+432 EVDIPGH

-453 YIDTDQSKAEE
+453 YIDTNQSKAEE

-505 RRMYQDAGVE
+505 GRMYQDAGVE

-542 KHGLT
+542 EHGLT

-565 KRNIQVVGW
+565 KRNIQAVGW

-627 NFYLDMSYCYHVE
+627 NFYLDMAYCYHVE

-672 GESVDV
+672 GESMDV
-678 KTVSNGKQPL
+678 KTASNGKQPL

-744 YVDAKRKYNAG
+744 YADAKRKYNAG

-802 SEPTESSVEW
+802 SEPTENSVKW
-812 QTPITCNAPLIKAKA
+812 QTPIACDAPQIKAKA

-839 INESY
+839 INE

>member
-22 GKQPPSSQLSLT
+22 GKQPPSSQLSLI

-156 PDTQWIRSKS
+156 PDAQWIRSKN

-177 KQNNDFSKPVD
+177 KQNDDFSKPVD
-188 CDMLSLFPTPKKVEK
+188 CDILSLFPTPKKVEK

-234 SELGCTVSDK
+234 SQLGCTVSEK

-280 ANNAHGIFNA
+280 ANDAHGIFNA

-322 GIMLDVARNFTKKA
+322 GIMLDVARNFTKKT

-408 GYYSRNDFMDILK
+408 GYYSRSDFMDILK

-432 EIDIPGH
+432 EVDIPGH

-505 RRMYQDAGVE
+505 GRMYQDAGVE

-542 KHGLT
+542 EHGLA

-565 KRNIQVVGW
+565 KRNIQAVGW

-627 NFYLDMSYCYHVE
+627 NFYLDMAYCYHVE

-678 KTVSNGKQPL
+678 KTASNGKQPL

-744 YVDAKRKYNAG
+744 YADAKRKYNAG

-802 SEPTESSVEW
+802 SEPTENSVKW
-812 QTPITCNAPLIKAKA
+812 QTPIACDAPQIKAKA

-839 INESY
+839 INE

>member
-130 AYIVATDEKGKMLQP
+130 AYIVVTDEKGKMLQP

-156 PDTQWIRSKS
+156 PDAQWVHSKN

-177 KQNNDFSKPVD
+177 KQNDDFSKSVD
-188 CDMLSLFPTPKKVEK
+188 CDILSLFPTPKKVEK

-234 SELGCTVSDK
+234 SQLGCTVSDK

-280 ANNAHGIFNA
+280 ANDAHGIFNA

-322 GIMLDVARNFTKKA
+322 GIMLDVARNFTKKT
-336 DLLKLIDILS
+336 DLLKLIDMLS

-408 GYYSRNDFMDILK
+408 GYYSRSDFMDILK

-453 YIDTDQSKAEE
+453 YIDTNQSKAEE

-505 RRMYQDAGVE
+505 GRMYQDAGVE

-542 KHGLT
+542 EHGLA

-565 KRNIQVVGW
+565 KRNIQAVGW

-627 NFYLDMSYCYHVE
+627 NFYLDMAYCYHVE

-678 KTVSNGKQPL
+678 KTASNGKQPL

-744 YVDAKRKYNAG
+744 YADAKRKYNAG
-755 IVTYELPRLAKR
+755 IVTYELPRLAKL

-802 SEPTESSVEW
+802 SEPTENSVKW
-812 QTPITCNAPLIKAKA
+812 QTPIVCDAPQIKAKA

-839 INESY
+839 INE

>member
-1 MITMRNIWIMML
+1 
-13 GICLFGCGA
+13 
-22 GKQPPSSQLSLT
+22 
-34 WKLEKDSVEARYFK
+34 
-48 NTFCLTNNGNKSL
+48 
-61 ADNWVIY
+61 
-68 FNQTPIY
+68 
-75 YQQPINAPLEIECI
+75 
-89 GSTYYKM
+89 
-96 YPTEHYQALAPGETL
+96 
-111 SFTILS
+111 
-117 EGNVINVSSVPEG
+117 
-130 AYIVATDEKGKMLQP
+130 
-145 QNIPIEIGLFT
+145 
-156 PDTQWIRSKS
+156 
-166 SFPYADGNYLY
+166 
-177 KQNNDFSKPVD
+177 
-188 CDMLSLFPTPKKVEK
+188 
-203 TGGVSTFSPKVG
+203 
-215 LKFDGVFKEEALL
+215 
-228 LKKQLT
+228 
-234 SELGCTVSDK
+234 
-244 DEETIIELKKTE
+244 
-256 LPATCQC
+256 
-263 PDEYYEIVIKNN
+263 
-275 LLTLK
+275 
-280 ANNAHGIFNA
+280 
-290 CQTLVALLDNMK
+290 
-302 LASSPLPNL
+302 
-311 HITDYPDMGHR
+311 
-322 GIMLDVARNFTKKA
+322 
-336 DLLKLIDILS
+336 
-346 FYKMNV
+346 
-352 LHLHLS
+352 
-358 DDEAWRVEIP
+358 
-368 GLEELTEIASRR
+368 
-380 GHTTDE
+380 
-386 LTCLYPAY
+386 
-394 AWGWNE
+394 
-400 ADTTSLAN
+400 
-408 GYYSRNDFMDILK
+408 
-421 YAKERHIRIIP
+421 
-432 EIDIPGH
+432 
-439 SRAAIKAMN
+439 MN

-490 MPSTYRFLEKVIDEI
+490 MLSTYRFLEKVIDEI
-505 RRMYQDAGVE
+505 GRMYQDAGVE

-523 DEVPEGIWEGSSI
+523 DEVPEGIWEGSSV

-556 LEQILEMLD
+556 LGQILEMLD
-565 KRNIQVVGW
+565 KRNIQAVGW
-574 QDIVMKPDNTVNEHF
+574 QDIVMNPDNTVNEHF

-627 NFYLDMSYCYHVE
+627 NFYLDMAYCYHVE

-678 KTVSNGKQPL
+678 KSASNGKQPL

-723 GLAERAWNAQP
+723 GLAERVWNAQP
-734 SWALSPDSKV
+734 SWALSPDGKV
-744 YVDAKRKYNAG
+744 YMDAKRKYNAG

-774 PPGIIVKDGLLFVN
+774 PPGIIVKDGLLLVN

-812 QTPITCNAPLIKAKA
+812 QTQIACDAPLIKAKA

-839 INESY
+839 INELY

>member
-145 QNIPIEIGLFT
+145 QNIPIEIGLFR
-156 PDTQWIRSKS
+156 PDAQWISSKN

-177 KQNNDFSKPVD
+177 KQNDDFSKPVD

-203 TGGVSTFSPKVG
+203 TGGVSTFSPKLG

-234 SELGCTVSDK
+234 SQLGCTVSDK

-256 LPATCQC
+256 HPATCQC

-280 ANNAHGIFNA
+280 ANDAHGIFNA

-302 LASSPLPNL
+302 LAFSPLPNL

-322 GIMLDVARNFTKKA
+322 GIMLDVARNFTKKT

-400 ADTTSLAN
+400 VDTTSLAN
-408 GYYSRNDFMDILK
+408 GYYSRSDFMDILK
-421 YAKERHIRIIP
+421 YAEERHIRIIP

-505 RRMYQDAGVE
+505 GRMYQDAGVE

-542 KHGLT
+542 EHGLA

-565 KRNIQVVGW
+565 KRNIQAVGW

-627 NFYLDMSYCYHVE
+627 NFYLDMAYCYHVE

-672 GESVDV
+672 DESVDV
-678 KTVSNGKQPL
+678 KTASNGKQPL

-744 YVDAKRKYNAG
+744 YADTKRKYNAG

-802 SEPTESSVEW
+802 SEPTENSVKW
-812 QTPITCNAPLIKAKA
+812 QTPIACDAPQIKAKA

-839 INESY
+839 INE